1 MQTWIR
7 SEPKSVSCVR
17 KLWSQSGSLYPYHQ
31 VDGTM
36 ILGGLSNLK

>member
-17 KLWSQSGSLYPYHQ
+17 KLWSQSGSLYPYQ